1 MHNSANAK
9 QRVQSFLEYI
19 EETLIPDLKEAG
31 SIETSKDIEQLLSI
45 TIRLQEKCD
54 YRQNK
59 LLEIKKLHDKAG
71 DIVRYLPL

>member
-1 MHNSANAK
+1 MNNSANAK